1 MGSEGAL
8 ARETSV
14 AVAPVLVRPE
24 ADRPVVAGDVA
35 IRTRG
40 LRRSY
45 GKVEAVRDVD
55 LEIRRGEI
63 FGIVGPD
70 GAGKTTLIQMLCGI
84 LDPTAGSASV
94 LGFDTVREAARL
106 GERVGYMS
114 QVFSLYGTLSVAEN
128 IRFFADLRFIPEQ
141 ARRERTEKLLRFSR
155 LEPFVD
161 RLARQLS
168 GGMQKKL
175 ALATT
180 LVHDPEMLFLD
191 EPTTGVDPV
200 SRRDFWEIVFD
211 FLRAGVTVFVAT
223 PYLDEAERCQRV
235 ALMHEGRILAVD
247 TPAALR
253 RSLGGQMLD
262 IATPEPQRLVEVL
275 RGRPEVRDVQIFGRA
290 VHALLAEPAAQD
302 RVEAALRDAQIPVQG
317 LRPIE
322 PSLEDVFITLIGG
335 QQAAAPSVPAPV
347 IARGAVP
354 GPAAAPAV
362 VAPSAD
368 QPHAVE
374 VQELTRRF
382 GSFVAVDKLSFTIH
396 PGEVFGFLGPNGSGK
411 STTIRMLTGILSP
424 SAGTGRVGG
433 FDIAHE
439 ASRIKPVLGYMSQ
452 RFSLYNDL
460 TAGENLDF
468 FAGIYGVPAAERA
481 ERKRAALA
489 MVGLFGRDDVRT
501 GSLSGGWKQRLA
513 LAAAIMH
520 RPRIVML
527 DEPTSGVDPLSRRVF
542 WDLIFDLARSGVT
555 ILVTTHYMDEAERC
569 DRIALIAR
577 GKMLALGSPVDLKA
591 QVGGRMMEVAVREP
605 FVAMRAARGGPG
617 VRQASLY
624 GSNLHVLLEPDTA
637 PEALR
642 DYLVAAG
649 HAVESFGPVPLSM
662 EDVFTTLVERSAPPG
677 RPVP

>member
-1 MGSEGAL
+1 M
-8 ARETSV
+8 
-14 AVAPVLVRPE
+14 AVAPSFARPE
-24 ADRPVVAGDVA
+24 AGRPAAAGNVA
-35 IRTRG
+35 IRARG
-40 LRRSY
+40 LRRAY
-45 GKVEAVRDVD
+45 GKVEAIRNVD
-55 LEIRRGEI
+55 LEVRRGEI

-84 LDPTAGSASV
+84 LDPTAGSATV
-94 LGFDTVREAARL
+94 LGLDTVRNAARL

-128 IRFFADLRFIPEQ
+128 IRFFADLRFVPEQ

-180 LVHDPEMLFLD
+180 LVYDPEILFLD

-211 FLRAGVTVFVAT
+211 FLREGVTVFVAT

-235 ALMHEGRILAVD
+235 ALMHEGRVLAID
-247 TPAALR
+247 TPVALR
-253 RSLGGQMLD
+253 QSLGGQMLD
-262 IATPEPQRLVEVL
+262 IATLEPRRLVEAL
-275 RGRPEVRDVQIFGRA
+275 RGRPEVRDAQIFGRA
-290 VHALLAEPAAQD
+290 VHALLVEHAARE
-302 RVEAALRDAQIPVQG
+302 RVETALRDAGIPVQAM
-317 LRPIE
+317 RPIE

-335 QQAAAPSVPAPV
+335 QHAALPASSPVIAPAAAP
-347 IARGAVP
+347 R
-354 GPAAAPAV
+354 PAAAPAV
-362 VAPSAD
+362 VAPAAD
-368 QPHAVE
+368 RPHAVE
-374 VQELTRRF
+374 VEALTRRF
-382 GSFVAVDKLSFTIH
+382 GSFVAVDRLSFTIH

-411 STTIRMLTGILSP
+411 STTIRMLTGILPP
-424 SAGTGRVGG
+424 SGGTGRVGG
-433 FDIAHE
+433 FDIARE
-439 ASRIKPVLGYMSQ
+439 AGRIKPILGYMSQ

-468 FAGIYGVPAAERA
+468 FAGIYGVLAGERA

-489 MVGLFGRDDVRT
+489 MVGLPGRDDVRT

-520 RPRIVML
+520 RPSIVML

-542 WDLIFDLARSGVT
+542 WDLIFDLARGGVT

-577 GKMLALGSPVDLKA
+577 GKMLALGSPAELKA
-591 QVGGRMMEVAVREP
+591 EVGGQMIEVSVREP

-624 GSNLHVLLEPDTA
+624 GSSLHVLLEPDAA

-642 DYLVAAG
+642 DHLVAAG
-649 HAVESFGPVPLSM
+649 HAVASFGPVPLSM
-662 EDVFTTLVERSAPPG
+662 EDVFTNLVERSAAPG
-677 RPVP
+677 SPVS

>member
-1 MGSEGAL
+1 M
-8 ARETSV
+8 
-14 AVAPVLVRPE
+14 
-24 ADRPVVAGDVA
+24 
-35 IRTRG
+35 RG
-40 LRRSY
+40 
-45 GKVEAVRDVD
+45 VD
-55 LEIRRGEI
+55 LDVRRGEI
-63 FGIVGPD
+63 FGVVGPD

-84 LDPTAGSASV
+84 LDPTAGSARV
-94 LGFDTVREAARL
+94 LGYDTVREAARL
-106 GERVGYMS
+106 GERLGYMS

-128 IRFFADLRFIPEQ
+128 IRFFADLRFIPER
-141 ARRERTEKLLRFSR
+141 ARRERTERLLRFSR

-180 LVHDPEMLFLD
+180 LVHDPEILFLD

-211 FLRAGVTVFVAT
+211 FLREGVTVFVAT

-253 RSLGGQMLD
+253 SGLGGQMLA
-262 IATPEPQRLVEVL
+262 IATPEPDRLVAAL
-275 RGRPEVRDVQIFGRA
+275 RARPEVRDAQIFGRG
-290 VHALLAEPAAQD
+290 VHTLLADPAA
-302 RVEAALRDAQIPVQG
+302 REPLEAALRAAEIPVQAV
-317 LRPIE
+317 RPIE
-322 PSLEDVFITLIGG
+322 PSLEDVFIALIGG
-335 QQAAAPSVPAPV
+335 KQAPPPVPIPISTPAS
-347 IARGAVP
+347 R
-354 GPAAAPAV
+354 PAAAPGLV
-362 VAPSAD
+362 TSSAD
-368 QPHAVE
+368 RPHVVE
-374 VQELTRRF
+374 VQALTRRF
-382 GSFVAVDKLSFTIH
+382 GSFVAVDELSFTIH

-411 STTIRMLTGILSP
+411 STTIRMLTGILPP
-424 SAGTGRVGG
+424 SAGTGLVGG
-433 FDIAHE
+433 FDIARE
-439 ASRIKPVLGYMSQ
+439 ADRIKPILGYMSQ

-460 TAGENLDF
+460 TTGENLDF

-481 ERKRAALA
+481 ERKRAVLE
-489 MVGLFGRDDVRT
+489 MVGLAGRDGART
-501 GSLSGGWKQRLA
+501 SSLPGGWKQRLA

-569 DRIALIAR
+569 DRVALIAR
-577 GKMLALGSPVDLKA
+577 GKMLALGSPAELKTE
-591 QVGGRMMEVAVREP
+591 VGGTMFEVGVREP
-605 FVAMRAARGGPG
+605 FLAMRAARSGPG

-624 GSNLHVLLEPDTA
+624 GATLHVLLEPDA
-637 PEALR
+637 PPEALR

-649 HAVESFGPVPLSM
+649 HAVDSFAPVPLSM
-662 EDVFTTLVERSAPPG
+662 EDVFTNLVERPSPLAG
-677 RPVP
+677 AAS